1 MTGWLLLLFARRTPG
16 HIAKEYSFDDLID
29 ILNKAVRE
37 KRLEEL
43 EAKGV
48 NSWTSKE
55 VGEWIESVGYPQYST
70 HAHPPGSSPQETKR

>member
-1 MTGWLLLLFARRTPG
+1 
-16 HIAKEYSFDDLID
+16 
-29 ILNKAVRE
+29 LNKAVRE
-37 KRLEEL
+37 RRLEGL

-70 HAHPPGSSPQETKR
+70 CGGALNRLTARID